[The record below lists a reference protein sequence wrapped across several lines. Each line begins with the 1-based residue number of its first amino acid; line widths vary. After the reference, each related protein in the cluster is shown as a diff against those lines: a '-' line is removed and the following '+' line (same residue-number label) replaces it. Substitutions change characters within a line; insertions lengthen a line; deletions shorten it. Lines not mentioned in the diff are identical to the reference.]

1 MGTGDQYKEDCSKLA
16 GLVERFTGIPR
27 ERAFFFVMEN
37 AAAELLPCS
46 NMICET
52 ESQREKLS
60 ALFDFKNLY
69 ETLKGAE
76 KNREHSLSDTSEA
89 MEYFKNYYADM
100 NDKERFSVAF
110 LDSHNRV
117 IATKTLSSGSVN
129 ESAVY
134 PRELIKEA
142 LFFNAVSV
150 MLAHNHPGGVSRPSQ
165 EDLMA
170 TSRVKQGMDTVG
182 VRLLDHIIVAGDKAI
197 SLADMGQI
205 DLPSNVPG
213 LAKAASP
220 TVREKDSSPKTKM
233 PTIKEQIAAG
243 KKQLAEQR
251 AAVPTRAAVKMKNN
265 ALEV

>member
-16 GLVERFTGIPR
+16 GLVERFTGIPK

-37 AAAELLPCS
+37 AAAELLPCA

-69 ETLKGAE
+69 ETLKSAE
-76 KNREHSLSDTSEA
+76 KSREHSLSGTSEA

-117 IATKTLSSGSVN
+117 IATKTISSGTVN
-129 ESAVY
+129 ESAVH

-142 LFFNAVSV
+142 LFYNAVSV
-150 MLAHNHPGGVSRPSQ
+150 MLAHNHPGGAVTPSQ
-165 EDLMA
+165 DDLMA
-170 TSRVKQGMDTVG
+170 TGRVKQGMDSVG
-182 VRLLDHIIVAGDKAI
+182 IRLLDHIIVAGDKAI
-197 SLADMGQI
+197 SIADMGQI
-205 DLPSNVPG
+205 DLSGKVPG

-220 TVREKDSSPKTKM
+220 PVRETGIAPEAKT

-243 KKQLAEQR
+243 KKQLAGQR
-251 AAVPTRAAVKMKNN
+251 ATAPVRAAVKSNN
-265 ALEV
+265 IGLEG